1 MLPIVDW
8 AFSWC
13 ASFAL
18 RICGESILTPIFA
31 DHDRYCSTCLQLIF
45 HEVDGNFSHFHV
57 YQLYKYC
64 MTLVYS

>member
-8 AFSWC
+8 AISCC

-18 RICGESILTPIFA
+18 GVCVESISTLTFA
-31 DHDRYCSTCLQLIF
+31 DYDRYCSTCLQLIF
-45 HEVDGNFSHFHV
+45 HEVDQNFSHLHA

-64 MTLVYS
+64 MTLV